1 MNTVVVDASIVLKW
15 VLLEPDSHV
24 ARTLLAEWIDKETV
38 LLAPGLLVYEIT
50 NSLYRK
56 ARKGEITFEEAELS
70 LRKILLTGLEFDF
83 SEDPNLSLKAIE
95 LAKHFDLAATHD
107 LYYLALAQRE
117 GCELWTSDTK
127 MWRAVGGKIA
137 WVRRLEDY
145 HDSPGRS

>member
-15 VLLEPDSHV
+15 VLEEPDSHV
-24 ARTLLAEWIDKETV
+24 AQALLAEWIDKETA

-83 SEDPNLSLKAIE
+83 SEDPNLSLKVIE
-95 LAKHFDLAATHD
+95 LAKRFNLAATYD

-127 MWRAVGGKIA
+127 MWRAIGGQLI

-145 HDSPGRS
+145 SVSQN